1 MAVTLGL
8 ATGASHAA
16 VVSVEVGTP
25 HFADGAIVG
34 SGTFIGAVSGQPA
47 PFNTFAGGDVAGPD
61 FIAIWT
67 LEFTPPATIQSAWVE
82 LGIYDHDTQ
91 ASGNQVAE
99 FAVSSIALTAE
110 ASAVMEARGGASG
123 EYNIYTIPLPS
134 TVFPSLATGSATFSL
149 ILRAPGLGV
158 LGETA
163 GNGAGLDFVRLS
175 VSDVIPE
182 PSAGLL
188 LCAAGIGGLVRRRR
202 SHDT

>member
-1 MAVTLGL
+1 MAIALGL
-8 ATGASHAA
+8 ATGASQAA
-16 VVSVEVGTP
+16 VVSVEIGTP
-25 HFADGAIVG
+25 HFTDGAIVG

-47 PFNTFAGGDVAGPD
+47 PFNTFVGGDVAGPD
-61 FIAIWT
+61 FLAVWT
-67 LEFTPPATIQSAWVE
+67 LEFTPPTPIQLAWIE

-99 FAVSSIALTAE
+99 FTVSSVSLTAE

-123 EYNIYTIPLPS
+123 EYNIYTIPLPPAL
-134 TVFPSLATGSATFSL
+134 FPTLTGGSATFTL
-149 ILRAPGLGV
+149 GLRAPGLGV

-182 PSAGLL
+182 PSATLF
-188 LCAAGIGGLVRRRR
+188 LCAAGIGGLIRRRR
-202 SHDT
+202 PHGT